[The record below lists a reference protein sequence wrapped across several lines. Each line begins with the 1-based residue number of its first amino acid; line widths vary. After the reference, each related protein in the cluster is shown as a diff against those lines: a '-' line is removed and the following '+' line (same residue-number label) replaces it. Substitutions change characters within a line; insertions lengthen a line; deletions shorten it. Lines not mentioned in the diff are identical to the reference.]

1 MCGPRR
7 SRMRDRNPQLAE
19 AQGTSSGTRQCGTPA
34 PMACTHTHTLARMH
48 GPVTWMPCLRLLTL
62 GFLNAGFSGAR
73 HRCLWSQATFR
84 VIRTLPINL
93 QGGHRKAVPN
103 PEYTNRTE
111 TEAPPQTLP
120 DGTRENAWGLPSLA
134 SCHRI
139 CALNLRAGP
148 IPREQTFY
156 VHIQSRS
163 HFGG

>member
-1 MCGPRR
+1 MWDTG
-7 SRMRDRNPQLAE
+7 SY
-19 AQGTSSGTRQCGTPA
+19 GVHTH
-34 PMACTHTHTLARMH
+34 THTHTLARMH